1 MASAVVVRSRARPR
15 APVHDGER
23 VIALTHRLAPA
34 TPCALGTG
42 RNRAQAGPIPA
53 HRETPR
59 GAEWRAFE
67 RRLRCMTTT
76 SANRIPK
83 ALFLDDDSTVL
94 RVLGTALEARGFDV
108 RAATDGD
115 AGLGLLLDELL
126 DLDVLVVDL
135 DLPGRD
141 ARALLHLV
149 RWAGGERD
157 LGVVVLAARA
167 DREVRREL
175 LAFGADAVV
184 DRRVGHAVALA
195 TIAAVASRRL
205 SPARRLVAAAR
216 PALEGALLL
225 ARNALSPAPQ
235 LARSAA

>member
-1 MASAVVVRSRARPR
+1 
-15 APVHDGER
+15 
-23 VIALTHRLAPA
+23 
-34 TPCALGTG
+34 
-42 RNRAQAGPIPA
+42 
-53 HRETPR
+53 
-59 GAEWRAFE
+59 
-67 RRLRCMTTT
+67 MTTT
-76 SANRIPK
+76 SANRTPK
-83 ALFLDDDSTVL
+83 ALLLDDDSTVL
-94 RVLGTALEARGFDV
+94 RLLGTALETSGFVV

-157 LGVVVLAARA
+157 LGVVVLAGAV

-175 LAFGADAVV
+175 LALGANAVV
-184 DRRVGHAVALA
+184 DRRAGHAVAA
-195 TIAAVASRRL
+195 AAIAAVAHRSA

-216 PALEGALLL
+216 PALQGALSL
-225 ARNALSPAPQ
+225 ARAALAPAPR
-235 LARSAA
+235 LAASAG

>member
-1 MASAVVVRSRARPR
+1 
-15 APVHDGER
+15 
-23 VIALTHRLAPA
+23 
-34 TPCALGTG
+34 
-42 RNRAQAGPIPA
+42 
-53 HRETPR
+53 
-59 GAEWRAFE
+59 
-67 RRLRCMTTT
+67 MTTT

-83 ALFLDDDSTVL
+83 ALLLDDDSTVL

-149 RWAGGERD
+149 LWAGGERD

-175 LAFGADAVV
+175 LALGA
-184 DRRVGHAVALA
+184 A